1 MYLSKLIYEELKKQ
15 LNENRIL
22 SKHLNKIDRE
32 HFVFIKK
39 DLFSK
44 SDFEKLDKTK
54 KLLFNDISD
63 YENKKFI
70 FEEIDDFFKLRRF
83 LIAFAYLFAAK
94 RLFLGKAASYE
105 NFYFTFF
112 KNSIKNS
119 PKKFLLKTF
128 MFSLFSFAVFHF
140 EKKYF
145 ALDFS
150 SKIKIDSRL
159 GIFLW
164 FESNYRIGL
173 LNTNTI
179 NFLDESIQAQFNLV
193 NKDLKSELNEELLHK
208 LIFYALLKQH
218 FYSFFTCKF
227 LVNVIFPLM
236 NFEKNSSKLQKE
248 KFLFSVIKQNFETM
262 QKEKFFSYNSELNEE
277 IDVKKIGIISNLK
290 NLISSGVG
298 ESGFIGLDYNSKD
311 KLFLNENSLAS
322 LFRIEE
328 LNQIFLND
336 YMQESLRNFYVE
348 HKSKNL

>member
-54 KLLFNDISD
+54 KLLFSDGSD

-83 LIAFAYLFAAK
+83 LIASAYLFAAK
-94 RLFLGKAASYE
+94 RLFLGKAALSE
-105 NFYFTFF
+105 NFNFTFF
-112 KNSIKNS
+112 KNS

-128 MFSLFSFAVFHF
+128 LFSLFSFAVLNF

-193 NKDLKSELNEELLHK
+193 NKDLKSELNEELFHK

-218 FYSFFTCKF
+218 FYSFITCKF

-236 NFEKNSSKLQKE
+236 NFEKNRSKLQKE

-298 ESGFIGLDYNSKD
+298 ESGLIGLDYNSKD
-311 KLFLNENSLAS
+311 KLFLNENSLPS

-348 HKSKNL
+348 YKSKNL